1 MMGKHKSIQEQKEAA
16 KGVNDLVDHLIRLLE
31 SDEKRYS
38 FCFSCGGTMQ
48 IHDKEKDTE
57 YVIHIEPVAY
67 DENGIPTNL

>member
-1 MMGKHKSIQEQKEAA
+1 MMENTKSIQEQKETA

-31 SDEKRYS
+31 SDGKRYS

-57 YVIHIEPVAY
+57 YVIHIEPMVY